1 MLNLDPVSPI
11 TCYVTTAAYL
21 ANDRI
26 DDAINEG
33 QRTLLLDPNYCYLDS
48 NLAAAYRDKGNFA
61 EAIALYTKSQEATH
75 LPSSGL
81 AITYAR
87 MGRQME
93 AQDIL
98 AQLLQAREKLSEN
111 ILRFHLPAHA
121 RVGDGKTATGEMR
134 RLLRFG
140 VERDRF
146 SEVALIAIGGSKIRI
161 QVEVIRIE
169 QERPLALINSI
180 VDAVVSQIGS
190 GSNVA
195 GDRRHGV

>member
-1 MLNLDPVSPI
+1 M
-11 TCYVTTAAYL
+11 
-21 ANDRI
+21 
-26 DDAINEG
+26 
-33 QRTLLLDPNYCYLDS
+33 
-48 NLAAAYRDKGNFA
+48 
-61 EAIALYTKSQEATH
+61 
-75 LPSSGL
+75 
-81 AITYAR
+81 
-87 MGRQME
+87 
-93 AQDIL
+93 
-98 AQLLQAREKLSEN
+98 EKLSEN